1 MCKAL
6 WVGRVPILQTTIE
19 LNPRAQRSCLC
30 GTPVGGQ
37 SSCCFCQVAPHI
49 SSTLTASPE
58 LCALDQL
65 YYLTVLYTSSSKS
78 RQRMHNSINC
88 LFWPH
93 HSPSISQKLFI
104 HCAPET
110 LGQSPVLSLNLS
122 IYSESPQ
129 HILNLTETWLPLRTL
144 IPFQASWAV
153 TVCLPLLMCIWALD
167 LKRVPLLFFITSRT
181 LSLPSTLKLSVL
193 SHFIR
198 HFASHRPHAQ
208 ITSH

>member
-1 MCKAL
+1 M
-6 WVGRVPILQTTIE
+6 
-19 LNPRAQRSCLC
+19 
-30 GTPVGGQ
+30 GGQ

-49 SSTLTASPE
+49 SSTLTASPA

-78 RQRMHNSINC
+78 WQRMHSSINC

-122 IYSESPQ
+122 IYSKSPQ

-144 IPFQASWAV
+144 IPFQPSWAV
-153 TVCLPLLMCIWALD
+153 TVCLPLLVCIWALD
-167 LKRVPLLFFITSRT
+167 LKRVPLLFLVTSRT
-181 LSLPSTLKLSVL
+181 LSLPSTLKFSVL

-198 HFASHRPHAQ
+198 HFASLLHSSPMFTRLYLFF
-208 ITSH
+208 SY